1 VVFFNDQDTM
11 ADTPESDSASEA
23 TYAASNDEEF
33 NGEGSNFG
41 D

>member
-1 VVFFNDQDTM
+1 MV

-23 TYAASNDEEF
+23 AYTATNNEEF
-33 NGEGSNFG
+33 NGEGSHFG